1 MIEKRYV
8 LKKGIRRFINR
19 VLILIII
26 VLIGMISIKIN
37 PDLKDKLKETIY
49 ENNFKIINNRKI
61 YEKYFGNILTN
72 HSSTKMVANEKIA
85 YKKIEKYQNGAR
97 LLVEDNYL
105 VPAIE
110 SGVVTYIKD
119 KAIIINQVNGIE
131 VCYKNISNTSLKLY
145 DYVESGNTIGEVDGN
160 KLYLEFKKDR
170 KYLDYKKYL

>member
-8 LKKGIRRFINR
+8 LKKSIRKFINK

-26 VLIGMISIKIN
+26 ILIGMISIKTN
-37 PDLKDKLKETIY
+37 PGLKDKLKETIY
-49 ENNFKIINNRKI
+49 ENNFKIINNREI
-61 YEKYFGNILTN
+61 YEKYFGNILTK
-72 HSSTKMVANEKIA
+72 HSKTKMVSNEKIT
-85 YKKIEKYQNGAR
+85 YKEIEKYQNGAK
-97 LLVEDNYL
+97 LLVDDNYL

-119 KAIIINQVNGIE
+119 KTIIIDQVNGIE

-145 DYVESGNTIGEVDGN
+145 DYVENGNTIGEVTGN
-160 KLYLEFKKDR
+160 KLYLEFKKDG